1 VSYLLHVR
9 QAPGFKGTVAYT
21 MSFPTDADRALVV
34 ILLRALPLE
43 LRLED
48 VPVTA

>member
-1 VSYLLHVR
+1 MCYLLHVR
-9 QAPGFKGTVAYT
+9 QASGSVMTVTFA
-21 MSFPTDADRALVV
+21 SDVDRSLFV

-48 VPVTA
+48 VSVSA